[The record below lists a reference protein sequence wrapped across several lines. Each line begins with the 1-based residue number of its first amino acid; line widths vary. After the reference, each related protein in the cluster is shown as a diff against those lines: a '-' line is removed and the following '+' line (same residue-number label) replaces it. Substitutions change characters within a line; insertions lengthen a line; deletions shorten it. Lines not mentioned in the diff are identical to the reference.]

1 MSRRGGVE
9 LGVMATG
16 VLLLAHCGG
25 TSAGEAAALT
35 SAAVHDGQH
44 DFDFLIGS
52 WKIHLKRRLHPLSGS
67 NEWVEFDG
75 TVVCRTIWNGLA
87 EVEEFNVDSPEKN
100 IFIQGLAVRLYNP
113 KTRQWSIYWANRKN
127 GVFDAAPQIGQFA
140 DGRGEFYGQDT
151 LDGKSIYVRFIWS
164 NTTSPAPHFEQA
176 YSDDGGRTWE
186 VNWITEQTRIE
197 DAPAKTR

>member
-1 MSRRGGVE
+1 MAMRGRMR
-9 LGVMATG
+9 LGAVSAAFLLPVVCGITRGDGSAT
-16 VLLLAHCGG
+16 
-25 TSAGEAAALT
+25 TS

-44 DFDFLIGS
+44 DFDFLLGS
-52 WKIHLKRRLHPLSGS
+52 WKIHLKKRLHPLSAA

-127 GVFDAAPQIGQFA
+127 GVFDAAPQVGQFT

-151 LDGKSIYVRFIWS
+151 LDGRVIYVRFAWS
-164 NTTSPAPHFEQA
+164 NTTSSAPHFEQA
-176 YSDDGGRTWE
+176 FSEDGGKTWE
-186 VNWITEQTRIE
+186 VNWITEQTRLE
-197 DAPAKTR
+197 NSSGQTR